1 MIHLF
6 DYESKIRSFIWPIVQ
21 YPPLSSIPP
30 LIYKKVRHAHAIHLA
45 RGYASFE
52 TQLERG

>member
-6 DYESKIRSFIWPIVQ
+6 DYESKIRSFIWTIVQ

-30 LIYKKVRHAHAIHLA
+30 LVYKKVRHAHAIHLA

-52 TQLERG
+52 TQLEQG